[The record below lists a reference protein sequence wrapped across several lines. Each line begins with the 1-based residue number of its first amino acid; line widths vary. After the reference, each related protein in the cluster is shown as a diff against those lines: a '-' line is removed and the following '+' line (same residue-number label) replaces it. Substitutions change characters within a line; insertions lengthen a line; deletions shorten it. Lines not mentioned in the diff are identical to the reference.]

1 MTTTNTIPAG
11 AFTIADSFALNEF
24 ISEQQPNLQQC
35 LQFVEDR
42 GVEMKPAVIEQV
54 EDILEFANYT
64 PQRQEADPTELV
76 TVCTAAA
83 KVTCFITAL
92 EEVVDADAISDVRLD
107 QTLNELAGTL
117 EGALRASRLQ
127 SGGTQFTMKM
137 QRGVLDQF
145 ITALKHALGLPS
157 VLEMENKFDL
167 GMLLGVLQ
175 IAAMS

>member
-1 MTTTNTIPAG
+1 MTVR
-11 AFTIADSFALNEF
+11 S
-24 ISEQQPNLQQC
+24 
-35 LQFVEDR
+35 
-42 GVEMKPAVIEQV
+42 
-54 EDILEFANYT
+54 
-64 PQRQEADPTELV
+64 
-76 TVCTAAA
+76 AAA

-92 EEVVDADAISDVRLD
+92 DEVVDADAISDVRLD

-175 IAAMS
+175 IAAMSRSVPDDSRPSINPQDSVLDCPTNKANRAALHRTELNDADGVCRSACK